1 MSFLYTND
9 SSVMYTYL
17 LDLKL
22 INDVLKGFTIIQL
35 SLQITMIILKKDHI
49 VSLKEDQLTFL
60 NLNCMLLLEVS
71 LSLKQVINM
80 LGFSDRVNS
89 L

>member
-1 MSFLYTND
+1 
-9 SSVMYTYL
+9 MYTYL

-60 NLNCMLLLEVS
+60 NLNCMLLLGVS
-71 LSLKQVINM
+71 LNLKQVINM

>member
-1 MSFLYTND
+1 M
-9 SSVMYTYL
+9 
-17 LDLKL
+17 

-35 SLQITMIILKKDHI
+35 SLQITMIILRKDHI

-60 NLNCMLLLEVS
+60 NLNCMLLLGVS
-71 LSLKQVINM
+71 LNLKQVINM

>member
-1 MSFLYTND
+1 M
-9 SSVMYTYL
+9 
-17 LDLKL
+17 

-60 NLNCMLLLEVS
+60 NLNCMLLLGVS

>member
-1 MSFLYTND
+1 MC
-9 SSVMYTYL
+9 TYL

-35 SLQITMIILKKDHI
+35 SLQITMIILRKDHI

-60 NLNCMLLLEVS
+60 NLNCMLLLGVS

>member
-1 MSFLYTND
+1 
-9 SSVMYTYL
+9 MYTYL

-60 NLNCMLLLEVS
+60 NLNCMLLLGVS

>member
-1 MSFLYTND
+1 
-9 SSVMYTYL
+9 MYTYL